1 MRAEELT
8 AYRDKELVCVVFK
21 YLNMARYEFRMTTAK
36 QEGQSQRISLAVAFE
51 IFPSQHDTSAK
62 ESQN

>member
-8 AYRDKELVCVVFK
+8 AYRDKELICVIFK
-21 YLNMARYEFRMTTAK
+21 YLTMVQYEFRMTTAK
-36 QEGQSQRISLAVAFE
+36 QVGQSQRISLAVAFK